1 MTSTRQS
8 VDSITS
14 TSTAPSDD
22 LKIRP
27 AELEDLEA
35 ITTIYNYAVAHTTVT
50 FDTSPRTEAY
60 QRMWFDQH
68 GEAYPLLVAQAG
80 GRVVGWAAL
89 SPWSD
94 RCAYK
99 TTAEVSI
106 YIEAEHQGRGTGT
119 RLLEALVKAGMQAGL
134 HSAVAR
140 IVEGN
145 PVSVR
150 LLEKAGFRTV
160 GIMSRRDPFGQEA
173 GYKFG
178 RYLDVIIMEKLL
190 DGSRK

>member
-1 MTSTRQS
+1 
-8 VDSITS
+8 
-14 TSTAPSDD
+14 
-22 LKIRP
+22 
-27 AELEDLEA
+27 
-35 ITTIYNYAVAHTTVT
+35 
-50 FDTSPRTEAY
+50 
-60 QRMWFDQH
+60 
-68 GEAYPLLVAQAG
+68 
-80 GRVVGWAAL
+80 
-89 SPWSD
+89 
-94 RCAYK
+94 
-99 TTAEVSI
+99 
-106 YIEAEHQGRGTGT
+106 
-119 RLLEALVKAGMQAGL
+119 LEALVKAGKQAGL

-160 GIMSRRDPFGQEA
+160 GIMQEA

>member
-1 MTSTRQS
+1 MTSTGQS

-27 AELEDLEA
+27 AGLEDLE
-35 ITTIYNYAVAHTTVT
+35 T
-50 FDTSPRTEAY
+50 
-60 QRMWFDQH
+60 
-68 GEAYPLLVAQAG
+68 
-80 GRVVGWAAL
+80 
-89 SPWSD
+89 
-94 RCAYK
+94 
-99 TTAEVSI
+99 
-106 YIEAEHQGRGTGT
+106 
-119 RLLEALVKAGMQAGL
+119 LVKAGKQAGL

-178 RYLDVIIMEKLL
+178 RYLDVIIMSRRDPLGEKLL

>member
-14 TSTAPSDD
+14 ASTAPSDD
-22 LKIRP
+22 LKFRP

-35 ITTIYNYAVAHTTVT
+35 ITTIYNYAVAHATAT
-50 FDTSPRTEAY
+50 FDTEPRTKSR
-60 QRMWFDQH
+60 QRTWFDQY
-68 GEAYPLLVAQAG
+68 GDAYPLLVAQAQD
-80 GRVVGWAAL
+80 RVVGWAAL

-106 YIEAEHQGRGTGT
+106 YIEADHQGRGTET
-119 RLLEALVKAGMQAGL
+119 RLLEALVKAGKQAGL